1 MKRIMNV
8 LDAIRTRRSIRSFH
22 PAPVPKKI
30 LEEVL
35 DNSRWAPSGSNTQP
49 WEFAV
54 LGGRVMEEANAR
66 LIQKIKTEWDTER
79 LAFRTFNPDIP
90 FPEFPE
96 PYRRRSVEVRKRIDS
111 HQFPPGT
118 PGIDEKRAAYLLYGA
133 RFYGA
138 PNAIIVYTERSLCP
152 KAILDIGLLSQTIA
166 LAALAHDLGTC
177 LMTTPV
183 GWPEIMRDLLKI
195 PESKL
200 LALAIAIGYPE
211 AEAKV
216 NNFERTREPL
226 EALTHWYGF

>member
-1 MKRIMNV
+1 MKKIMNI
-8 LDAIRTRRSIRSFH
+8 LEAIDSRRSIRSFKST
-22 PAPVPKKI
+22 PVSKKI

-35 DNSRWAPSGSNTQP
+35 EHSRWAPSGSNTQP

-54 LGGRVMEEANAR
+54 LGGKVMDEANAR
-66 LIQKIKTEWDTER
+66 LTEKVKTEWDFER
-79 LAFRTFNPDIP
+79 LTFKTFNPDIP
-90 FPEFPE
+90 FPAFPE
-96 PYRRRSVEVRKRIDS
+96 PYRTRSIEVRNRIDS

-138 PNAIIVYTERSLCP
+138 PNAIIVYTERSICP

-166 LAALAHDLGTC
+166 LAALAYGLGTC

-183 GWPEIMRDLLKI
+183 GWPEIIRDLLKI

-200 LALAIAIGYPE
+200 LALAIAIGYPDT
-211 AEAKV
+211 EAKV

-226 EALTHWYGF
+226 ESLTHWYGF

>member
-1 MKRIMNV
+1 MNI
-8 LDAIRTRRSIRSFH
+8 LEAIRGRRAIRSFKST
-22 PAPVPKKI
+22 PVPKKI

-35 DNSRWAPSGSNTQP
+35 EYGRWAPSGSNTQP

-54 LGGRVMEEANAR
+54 LGGNVMDKA
-66 LIQKIKTEWDTER
+66 KTLLSEKVKAEWDTER
-79 LAFRTFNPDIP
+79 LTYKTYTPDIP
-90 FPEFPE
+90 FPAFPE
-96 PYRRRSVEVRKRIDS
+96 PYRKRSTELRKLIDS

-118 PGIDEKRAAYLLYGA
+118 PGIDEKRVAYLLYGA

-138 PNAIIVYTERSLCP
+138 PNALIVYTERSICP

-166 LAALAHDLGTC
+166 LTALAYDLGTC

-183 GWPEIMRDLLKI
+183 AWPEIIRGLLNI
-195 PESKL
+195 PDSKL
-200 LALAIAIGYPE
+200 LGLAIAIGYPE

-226 EALTHWYGF
+226 EVFTHWYGF

>member
-1 MKRIMNV
+1 MNI
-8 LDAIRTRRSIRSFH
+8 LEAIRSRRSIRSFQST
-22 PAPVPKKI
+22 PVSKRI

-35 DNSRWAPSGSNTQP
+35 DHSGWAPSGSNTQP

-54 LGGRVMEEANAR
+54 LGGKVMEEAKAR
-66 LIQKIKTEWDTER
+66 LIQKIKTEWDTDR
-79 LAFRTFNPDIP
+79 LTFKNFHPDIP

-96 PYRRRSVEVRKRIDS
+96 PYRQRAINVRNRIDS

-118 PGIDEKRAAYLLYGA
+118 PDLGEKRTAYLLYGGC
-133 RFYGA
+133 FYGA
-138 PNAIIVYTERSLCP
+138 PNAIIVYTERSICP

-166 LAALAHDLGTC
+166 LAALAYDLGTC

-183 GWPEIMRDLLKI
+183 GWPEIMRELLGI
-195 PESKL
+195 PETKL
-200 LALAIAIGYPE
+200 IALAIAIGYPE
-211 AEAKV
+211 TEAKV

>member
-1 MKRIMNV
+1 MNI
-8 LDAIRTRRSIRSFH
+8 LEAIRSRRSIRSFK
-22 PAPVPKKI
+22 PTPVSKRI

-54 LGGRVMEEANAR
+54 LGGKVMEEANVR
-66 LIQKIKTEWDTER
+66 LAQKVKTEWDTDR
-79 LAFRTFNPDIP
+79 LTFKTFIPDIP

-96 PYRRRSVEVRKRIDS
+96 PYRQRAINVRNRIDS

-118 PGIDEKRAAYLLYGA
+118 PDLDEKRTTYLLYGG

-138 PNAIIVYTERSLCP
+138 PNAIIVYTERSICP

-166 LAALAHDLGTC
+166 LAALAYDLGTC

-183 GWPEIMRDLLKI
+183 AWPEIMRELLGI

-200 LALAIAIGYPE
+200 IALAIAIGYPE
-211 AEAKV
+211 TEAKV

-226 EALTHWYGF
+226 EVLTHWHGF